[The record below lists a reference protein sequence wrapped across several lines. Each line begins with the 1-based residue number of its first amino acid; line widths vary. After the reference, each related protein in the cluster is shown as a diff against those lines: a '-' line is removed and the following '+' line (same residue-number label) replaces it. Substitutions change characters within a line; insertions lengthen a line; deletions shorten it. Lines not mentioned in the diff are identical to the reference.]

1 MSAISTVDTRTEI
14 ETPEN
19 VTLTF
24 QLAGPGS
31 RMGAYLIDFVLRL
44 IIGWVM
50 IFILTSL
57 TPIVGQGAPIG
68 LMLVGFFL
76 LEWGYGS
83 LFEGLWRGQTPG
95 KKFCGLRVIKDA
107 GYPISFYDAVLRNL
121 LRAADIL
128 PIGYG
133 VGLICMSFTARLQR
147 IGDLAAGTMVVRN
160 QQHRF
165 ERDTSD
171 FAQLDPIP
179 ASACF
184 RRYAVSERTLDV
196 IEQLLWRRETLP
208 RRRVEE
214 LAGILAEPV
223 ARQLGYELN
232 GGEAC
237 QNPNIY
243 FLRRVL
249 RTFSS
254 TREGQAS

>member
-1 MSAISTVDTRTEI
+1 MTAISTLDTRI
-14 ETPEN
+14 AVETPEN

-31 RMGAYLIDFVLRL
+31 RMGAYLIDLVARCILAWLLSYLIVQLIPVLG
-44 IIGWVM
+44 I
-50 IFILTSL
+50 
-57 TPIVGQGAPIG
+57 GAPIG
-68 LMLVGFFL
+68 LILVGFFL
-76 LEWGYGS
+76 LEWWYS
-83 LFEGLWRGQTPG
+83 ALFEGFWRGQTPG

-107 GYPISFYDAVLRNL
+107 GYPISFYDAVLRNF

-133 VGLICMSFTARLQR
+133 AGLICMSSTSRLQR
-147 IGDLAAGTMVVRN
+147 IGDLVAGTMVVRI

-179 ASACF
+179 STECS
-184 RRYAVSERTLDV
+184 RRFAVSERTLDV
-196 IEQLLWRRETLP
+196 IEQLLWRRDTLP

-223 ARQLGYELN
+223 ARQLGYEFDDD
-232 GGEAC
+232 EAG
-237 QNPNIY
+237 QNAKIY

-254 TREGQAS
+254 TSEGQTS